1 MCARPSSTGK
11 DVVVEEDGDAGAAS
25 AESSELRR
33 GFLVGLQAGAVATV
47 VMSVFRVPISRS
59 PPPTA
64 RFWAKYVGGGSR
76 EQYQGVGFL
85 LHLLYGIA
93 AGGAFGAAM
102 SSQVDEPVA
111 KRERV
116 CTACGA
122 LYGIGLS
129 KFGTAVVLSRVLG
142 LDLEPDE
149 RFVFDVSHVIYGLT
163 LGTWFGSR
171 A

>member
-1 MCARPSSTGK
+1 MVAER
-11 DVVVEEDGDAGAAS
+11 DEDAGATP
-25 AESSELRR
+25 AEPSRLRE
-33 GFLVGLQAGAVATV
+33 GFLTGLQAGAVATV
-47 VMSVFRVPISRS
+47 VMSAFRVPISRS

-64 RFWAKYVGGGSR
+64 RFWAKYVGGGEP
-76 EQYQGVGFL
+76 EQYPVVGFL
-85 LHLLYGIA
+85 LHLLYGIGG
-93 AGGAFGAAM
+93 GGAFGAAM

-116 CTACGA
+116 CTACGV
-122 LYGIGLS
+122 LFGIGLS
-129 KFGTAVVLSRVLG
+129 KVGTAVVLNRVLG

-149 RFVFDVSHVIYGLT
+149 RFVFDVSHVVYGLT